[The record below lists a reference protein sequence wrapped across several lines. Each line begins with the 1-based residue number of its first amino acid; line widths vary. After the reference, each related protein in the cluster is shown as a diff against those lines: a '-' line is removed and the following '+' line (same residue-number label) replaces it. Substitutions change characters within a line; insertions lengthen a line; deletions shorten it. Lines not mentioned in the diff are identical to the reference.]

1 MAMLH
6 YGQVV
11 RLHCVFSK
19 DNREEETTGLIT
31 SKSYIDPTLY
41 FQTYSSF
48 KTIPNYRESLFEILP
63 MSSFDINDELNNAPP
78 AKR

>member
-1 MAMLH
+1 MATLH
-6 YGQVV
+6 YGQLI
-11 RLHCVFSK
+11 RIHCIFTK
-19 DNREEETTGLIT
+19 DEETTGLIT

-41 FQTYSSF
+41 FQTYNSF
-48 KTIPNYRESLFEILP
+48 KSIPNYRESLFEILP